1 MAIRLTVIV
10 DNISQVIQVYDRV
23 EIRRAEDEQMLTEV
37 VALTDLGVVNSNLSY
52 ITLVSPTTYYYAVD
66 NGENRSGYPAYDPG
80 TSDNWY
86 QSRYFNSTTSGV
98 YSGWSDPVRGEGA
111 DLFYDPCY
119 PPEMSMTDEEKLV
132 VDEIRRLIGDPI
144 DLNREYGEEAASSI
158 HPDGM
163 TYELDEKG
171 WPTCV
176 TMGGVQ
182 YTTTANPTINGY
194 RYLMFE
200 DCINITEVVCSGT
213 CDNERGVDIWYYT
226 FRHSDRQIL
235 EAFNSCPPPPPLTVF
250 NATEQAYV
258 FYSAKRLLQQENWHD
273 AIEDG
278 ALIKDEGSVYDP
290 SPGFNFRDDL
300 LDDLNKQLDDIV
312 QSLILRGIEGVRV
325 E

>member
-10 DNISQVIQVYDRV
+10 DSIDQVLQVYDRV
-23 EIRRAEDEQMLTEV
+23 EIRRANNESMTESI
-37 VALTDLGVVNSNLSY
+37 VALTDLGVVNDHNSY
-52 ITLVSPTTYYYAVD
+52 ITLQAATTYYYAVD
-66 NGENRSGYPAYDPG
+66 NGESRPGYTPYDPG

-86 QSRYFNSTTSGV
+86 QSRYYNTTTSGV
-98 YSGWSDPVRGEGA
+98 SGWSEAVRGEGA

-119 PPEMSMTDEEKLV
+119 PPEISMTDEEKLA

-144 DLNREYGEEAASSI
+144 DLNREYGEDAASSI

-176 TMGGVQ
+176 TMGGIQ
-182 YTTTANPTINGY
+182 YNTTANPTINGY
-194 RYLMFE
+194 RYLIFE
-200 DCINITEVVCSGT
+200 NCIDITEVVCSGT
-213 CDNERGVDIWYYT
+213 CDNTRGVDIWYYT

-235 EAFNSCPPPPPLTVF
+235 EAYNSCPPPPPLNTT
-250 NATEQAYV
+250 NATTQAYIL
-258 FYSAKRLLQQENWHD
+258 YTAKRLLQQENWHD

-278 ALIKDEGSVYDP
+278 ATVRDEGTLYDP
-290 SPGFNFRDDL
+290 SPGFDFRDNL
-300 LDDLNKQLDDIV
+300 LDDLNKQLDDLV
-312 QSLILRGIEGVRV
+312 QALVLKGIEGVRV

>member
-10 DNISQVIQVYDRV
+10 DNISQVLQIYDRV
-23 EIRRAEDEQMLTEV
+23 QIRRAEDELMTTPI
-37 VALTDLGVVNSNLSY
+37 ALTDLGVVNGNASY
-52 ITLVSPTTYYYAVD
+52 IVLLTDTTYYYAVD
-66 NGENRSGYPAYDPG
+66 NGENRPGYDAYDAG

-86 QSRYFNSTTSGV
+86 QSRYYSSTTSGV
-98 YSGWSDPVRGEGA
+98 VSGWSDAVRGEGA

-119 PPEMSMTDEEKLV
+119 PPEISMTDAEKLV

-144 DLNREYGEEAASSI
+144 DLNREYGDDAASSI

-171 WPTCV
+171 WATCI

-182 YTTTANPTINGY
+182 YNTTANPTINGY
-194 RYLMFE
+194 RYLIFE
-200 DCINITEVVCSGT
+200 DCIDVTQVVCSGT

-235 EAFNSCPPPPPLTVF
+235 EAYNDCPPPPPLTIA
-250 NATEQAYV
+250 NASSQAYV
-258 FYSAKRLLQQENWHD
+258 FYTAKRLLQQENWHD

-278 ALIKDEGSVYDP
+278 AVIKDEGTVYDP
-290 SPGFNFRDDL
+290 SPGFDFRKDL
-300 LDDLNKQLDDIV
+300 LDDLNKQLDDLV
-312 QSLILRGIEGVRV
+312 NSLTLRGITGVRV

>member
-10 DNISQVIQVYDRV
+10 GNIDQVIQVYDSI
-23 EIRRAEDEQMLTEV
+23 EIQRGDNEIMDNAAILM
-37 VALTDLGVVNSNLSY
+37 DLGQVNGNESY
-52 ITLVSPTTYYYAVD
+52 IPLVPNTTYYYALD
-66 NGENRSGYPAYDPG
+66 TTG
-80 TSDNWY
+80 TSNDWY
-86 QSRYFNSTTSGV
+86 QSRYYHSTTSGV
-98 YSGWSDPVRGEGA
+98 ISGWSDAVRGEGA

-119 PPEMSMTDEEKLV
+119 PPEISMTDSEKLV
-132 VDEIRRLIGDPI
+132 VDELRRLIGDPI
-144 DLNREYGEEAASSI
+144 DLNREYGEDAASSI

-171 WPTCV
+171 WPTCI
-176 TMGGVQ
+176 TMGGEQ
-182 YTTTANPTINGY
+182 YNESANPTINGY

-200 DCINITEVVCSGT
+200 QCINVTEVVCSGT
-213 CDNERGVDIWYYT
+213 CDNTRGVDIWYYT

-235 EAFNSCPPPPPLTVF
+235 EAFNSCPPPPPLNVF
-250 NATEQAYV
+250 NSTDQAYV
-258 FYSAKRLLQQENWHD
+258 MYTAKRLLQQENWHD

-278 ALIKDEGSVYDP
+278 AVIKDEGSVYDP